1 MTATRT
7 ATGAT
12 APPTSTAT
20 GADRVRLFLPFGGIL
35 AVLVAPF
42 LLATSGGWDGRR
54 SFSDELGSTLGISA
68 LGVLAI
74 MVILPARRRVF
85 ARLGADAAVRLHRHL
100 VGVLLA
106 LIAAHVFL
114 AVALQPSRYVL
125 LEVVGQP
132 WRAQAAVTSVVCL
145 AALIALSIWRRRLR
159 IPYAA
164 WRALHGALA
173 AATLIFAAIH
183 TYGWHRYLGH
193 GGGEVAL
200 VLLVALPL

>member
-1 MTATRT
+1 
-7 ATGAT
+7 
-12 APPTSTAT
+12 
-20 GADRVRLFLPFGGIL
+20 
-35 AVLVAPF
+35 
-42 LLATSGGWDGRR
+42 
-54 SFSDELGSTLGISA
+54 
-68 LGVLAI
+68 

-125 LEVVGQP
+125 LKVVGQP

-200 VLLVALPL
+200 VLLVALPLAALGLLRLRRRSCSIY